1 MNMLSEKLRK
11 IYRETGADALYLET
25 DFLRR
30 YATGFYAT
38 DGYVIIDGETCFFVA
53 DLRYFEAAQKA
64 LAGTFVTVVE
74 GGYQKALE
82 LSAPYHTLG
91 VPYPFTDFSRAEAL
105 KAEGHELKDSMP
117 AFKRAMTFKTDKEIC
132 LIQRACEIAED
143 GFLLLLPELKEGMT
157 ENEVAALLE
166 YNMRKL
172 GASGTSFETIVA
184 FGAHGS
190 VPHHETGN
198 ETLKFGD
205 PVLIDFGCKVEGYCS
220 DITRTFLFGDD
231 GRHEEFKK
239 AYAEVLKAHEL
250 VKEKVIAGMTGREAD
265 AVARGSL
272 ERAGLAK
279 YFTHSLGHGIGL
291 QIHEYP
297 VLSPRSEETLENG
310 MVFSDEP
317 GVYVAGE
324 FGIRIE
330 DSVHMSDGR
339 IKSFMSKTERN
350 LVIL

>member
-1 MNMLSEKLRK
+1 MGMLLEKLRK
-11 IYRETGADALYLET
+11 IYSETGADALYLET

-30 YATGFYAT
+30 YVTGFYST
-38 DGYVIIDGETCFFVA
+38 DGYVIIDGESCKFVA

-64 LAGTFVTVVE
+64 LAGTAVTVIE

-82 LSAPYHTLG
+82 IAAPYQTLG
-91 VPYPFTDFSRAEAL
+91 VPYPYTDLARAEAL

-117 AFKRAMTFKTDKEIC
+117 AFRRAMTVKSESEIK

-143 GFLLLLPELKEGMT
+143 GFLLLLPEIKEGMT

-172 GASGTSFETIVA
+172 GASGTSFDTIVA

-198 ETLKFGD
+198 TKLKFGD
-205 PVLIDFGCKVEGYCS
+205 PILIDFGCKVEGYCS

-231 GRHEEFKK
+231 KRHETFKQ
-239 AYAEVLKAHEL
+239 AYAEVYKAHEL
-250 VKEKVIAGMTGREAD
+250 VKEKVVQGMTGREAD
-265 AVARGSL
+265 AVARESL
-272 ERAGLAK
+272 EKAGLAK

-297 VLSPRSEETLENG
+297 VLSPRGEEKLENG

-317 GVYVAGE
+317 GVYLAGE

-330 DSVHMSDGR
+330 DSVYMIGGR
-339 IKSFMSKTERN
+339 VKSFMSKTERN